1 MAGGCLN
8 QCPSDMKA
16 SCPAKT
22 ATALQSQGG
31 VFFFFFSSA
40 IDFIGDLER
49 LTSFLF
55 FCFCVSSIF
64 LSTE

>member
-22 ATALQSQGG
+22 ATAVSGW
-31 VFFFFFSSA
+31 VFFFFSSA